1 MTRVI
6 AAIDNSDAMHPVLAA
21 AEIVAL
27 VYEGDIDVIHVN
39 AKDSGELEAMAGRHV
54 RFIPGEVSQVIV
66 DEIAPE
72 DVLIAV
78 MGSREHAHADGSA
91 GHVALDVATRIE
103 KPLVLVPPEWPPL
116 GPKDHL
122 RLLVPLDGTEET
134 SITVEALVA
143 RIARSDAEIIA
154 LHVFDDA
161 STPLFLDRPEHDLPL
176 WGQEFLARHC
186 AQPGSLLQWKTGPVG
201 AGIADTAESEDVD
214 AVVLGWHGVLSPGR
228 AAAVREVLA
237 RAKVP
242 VVLVP
247 RIAAERAL
255 ALNAAQHEH
264 DPVRAR

>member
-6 AAIDNSDAMHPVLAA
+6 AAIDNSEAMRPVLAA
-21 AEIVAL
+21 AEIAAV

-39 AKDSGELEAMAGRHV
+39 AERDGGELEAMAGRRV
-54 RFIPGEVSQVIV
+54 RFVPGEVAQAIV

-78 MGSREHAHADGSA
+78 MGSRERPHADGSA
-91 GHVALDVATRIE
+91 GHVALDVATQVE

-116 GPKDHL
+116 EPKAHL
-122 RLLVPLDGTEET
+122 RLLVPLDGTEEA

-143 RIARSDAEIIA
+143 RVARTDAEIIV
-154 LHVFDDA
+154 LHVFDET
-161 STPLFLDRPEHDLPL
+161 STPPFLDRPEHDLPL

-186 AQPGSLLQWKTGPVG
+186 AQPGSRLNWRTGAVG
-201 AGIADTAESEDVD
+201 PGIADTAENEHVD

-237 RAKVP
+237 RVKVP

-255 ALNAAQHEH
+255 AADAA
-264 DPVRAR
+264 ARSGAVG